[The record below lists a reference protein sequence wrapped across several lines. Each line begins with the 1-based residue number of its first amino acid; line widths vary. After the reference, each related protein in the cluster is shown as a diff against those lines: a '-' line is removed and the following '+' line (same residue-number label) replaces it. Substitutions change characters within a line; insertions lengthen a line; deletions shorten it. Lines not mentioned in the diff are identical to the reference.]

1 MMSQKA
7 RYALRALMAL
17 ARLPAQQTV
26 MISEIA
32 AGERIPHKFLEQIL
46 LDLKHQG
53 LVYSRRGRGG
63 GYGLLKRP
71 EEITFGQVV
80 RGIDGPMA
88 PLPCLSRTAYRR
100 CSDCPDEARCGMRRV
115 FAKAHAATTAVL
127 DSTTLATLLD
137 NPARDQEAPTSLAVP
152 AASQG
157 GHPA

>member
-17 ARLPAQQTV
+17 ARRPAGETV
-26 MISEIA
+26 MISQLS

-100 CSDCPDEARCGMRRV
+100 CSDCPDEARCDMRRV

-137 NPARDQEAPTSLAVP
+137 TPLGEQEAEVAV
-152 AASQG
+152 AAAAPPQG
-157 GHPA
+157 DHPA